1 MVQLTIDRFNFDL
14 QFNPNPNPNPM
25 NYRRSYK
32 PTLTFEQREAKAEAA
47 FQRKIAKMEAN
58 RAKSK
63 FDYPTAGGSYIPTLR
78 QYEHALTMI
87 PNASAEIVITGF
99 LGNFKVNHDH
109 IHIVNESLR
118 NL

>member
-1 MVQLTIDRFNFDL
+1 MY
-14 QFNPNPNPNPM
+14 
-25 NYRRSYK
+25 YRRSTYK
-32 PTLTFEQREAKAEAA
+32 STLTPAEREAKAEAA

-78 QYEHALTMI
+78 QYEHALTMVGN
-87 PNASAEIVITGF
+87 PSAEIVITGYMAK
-99 LGNFKVNHDH
+99 LKVNHDH
-109 IHIVNESLR
+109 IHIVNESIR

>member
-1 MVQLTIDRFNFDL
+1 MY
-14 QFNPNPNPNPM
+14 
-25 NYRRSYK
+25 YRRSTYK
-32 PTLTFEQREAKAEAA
+32 STLTPAEREAKAEAA

-87 PNASAEIVITGF
+87 PNTSAEIVITGF

-109 IHIVNESLR
+109 IHVVNESLR

>member
-1 MVQLTIDRFNFDL
+1 MDRNNL
-14 QFNPNPNPNPM
+14 NPNPM

-32 PTLTFEQREAKAEAA
+32 PTLTPEQREAKAEAA

-87 PNASAEIVITGF
+87 DNPSAEIVITGF